1 LKDDLKVSVEL
12 KDDLKVAASSQKDDM
27 SLTARVSWIMFA
39 RTLAFVINF
48 ALPLLIVRRL
58 SQADFGL
65 YKQVFLFLGSA
76 MTFLP
81 LGVGM
86 SALYFLPREPQRQP
100 QIVFNILLYYL
111 FISALVCVALVAQPT
126 LLASLFNSA
135 EMMSY
140 APLVGL
146 LVLTWVVSS
155 FVDTLAVANQELR
168 LATVIV
174 VVTQFTK
181 SLFMVAAV
189 LVFGSVRALLYAALV
204 QGILQTVVLLWYLR
218 SRFDGFWR
226 GFEWSMLRLQLAY
239 ALPLGFASMIFQLLI
254 VLDNYFVAHRFG
266 AAPYAIYAVG
276 CFELP
281 LIGILVESV
290 STITIPHVS
299 YLQKAGDR
307 REIVELI
314 GRVMRKLALILFPL
328 YAFLLVTGREF
339 ITFLFT
345 DRYLASWHIF
355 AINITLIP
363 FAVITSA
370 YDPVMRAYAEHRFFL
385 LKVRVA
391 LLVLFV
397 LGLWL
402 VVGRFGLV
410 GAIIVNVSVN
420 IADRVLVANKVRGI
434 LGTTLRRFVLF
445 EGIGS
450 LTLSVVAASLVAALV
465 RALLVGTKPFF
476 VLAACG
482 ASFACVYLAGV
493 LLFRILTLDE
503 RQKIWRSL
511 AFWQRFDLRKRV
523 PDHSV

>member
-1 LKDDLKVSVEL
+1 
-12 KDDLKVAASSQKDDM
+12 M

-39 RTLAFVINF
+39 RTLAFAINF
-48 ALPLLIVRRL
+48 VLPLLIVRRL
-58 SQADFGL
+58 TQEDFGL

-76 MTFLP
+76 TTFLP

-86 SALYFLPREPQRQP
+86 SALYFLPREPKRQP

-111 FISALVCVALVAQPT
+111 FVSAAVCLALVIRPT

-135 EMMSY
+135 AMHDY

-155 FVDTLAVANQELR
+155 FIDTLAVANQELR
-168 LATVIV
+168 LATLIVIIS
-174 VVTQFTK
+174 QFTK
-181 SLFMVAAV
+181 CLFMVVAV
-189 LVFGSVRALLYAALV
+189 IVFGSVKALLYAALA
-204 QGILQTVVLLWYLR
+204 QGIFQSLALLWYLR

-226 GFEWSMLRLQLAY
+226 SFEWSMLRLQLAY

-266 AAPYAIYAVG
+266 AAQYAVYAVG

-299 YLQKAGDR
+299 YLQKVGDR

-314 GRVMRKLALILFPL
+314 GRVMRKLALVLFPL

-345 DRYLASWHIF
+345 ERYLASWHIF

-391 LLVLFV
+391 LLALFV

-402 VVGRFGLV
+402 VVPRFGLV
-410 GAIIVNVSVN
+410 GAISVNVCVN
-420 IADRVLVANKVRGI
+420 IVDRVLVANKVRGI

-445 EGIGS
+445 ESIGS
-450 LTLSVVAASLVAALV
+450 LTVAVVAASLVTVVVRSLLFGAKPLV
-465 RALLVGTKPFF
+465 

-482 ASFACVYLAGV
+482 VCFALVYLAAV
-493 LLFRILTLDE
+493 LLFGIVTPDE

-511 AFWQRFDLRKRV
+511 TFWQHFDLRKRV